1 MVMRSIEVK
10 EISYKVEKKRIKLVV
25 SELKKLYGNNIKIKI
40 IDGEIKVSGNLRN
53 YKRRERI
60 LWILSG
66 GKHGSDVSA
75 S

>member
-40 IDGEIKVSGNLRN
+40 IDGEIKVSGDLRN